1 MKIGYI
7 TILLCMYEV
16 YGHIE
21 VTKNDSKNLQGFHT
35 KLVEKQRT
43 ESLTTNG
50 KYENRRTRRQQTS
63 DADNFWFEIIDG
75 AKKDYSET
83 LFSKITDRKTKLGPM
98 KFTCKWDNKENRQE
112 QFEAAFIEFK
122 KPDREAYYRE
132 YERIV
137 AMNKD
142 EKILWSDHLSWPKKF
157 YSDGEKYNTAVGKI
171 SNSEAYLDIYASRMK
186 CENEQGWYRCT
197 VFVKRPGNN
206 IKYQTSSKKWML
218 IPCMVK
224 YGRFKSKVAWGAGGS
239 DSHNLDQFFFE
250 MKSVSGDILKKR
262 SSQKLVDVI
271 GRPHTY
277 KYKKV
282 TKTIRVHE
290 CRPSSG
296 VMQKATYIL
305 GFVFEFK
312 KMGEEFYQPIAGIN
326 DRGNIVWSE
335 SVYWQQ
341 NYLCKAGKTRCLTAY
356 GSVTENPSFTLVTT
370 DCKKNEGYYKCH
382 VFVQFAGSPASE
394 QIESEVLLKSPDCGA
409 KESKSQPEI
418 QVSNNLTEE
427 DKTQL
432 PPPIEKEEDYIDI
445 YIGVGVGTVLLLILG
460 FLFWSTKKKM
470 QESKDKEQKIMLL
483 HKEKMEKQK
492 KDKEEENIDQGSKQK
507 EHKNKKSS
515 KHINKKSSKHRSK
528 VK

>member
-7 TILLCMYEV
+7 TILMCMYEV
-16 YGHIE
+16 CGQIE
-21 VTKNDSKNLQGFHT
+21 VTKNNSQNLQGFNT
-35 KLVEKQRT
+35 QLVEKQRT
-43 ESLTTNG
+43 ASFTRNG
-50 KYENRRTRRQQTS
+50 KYKNRRTRRQQIS
-63 DADNFWFEIIDG
+63 DADNLWFDLIDG
-75 AKKDYSET
+75 SKKDYSET
-83 LFSKITDRKTKLGPM
+83 FFSKITDRKTKLGPM
-98 KFTCKWDNKENRQE
+98 KFTCKWDNKENRRE

-122 KPDREAYYRE
+122 KPDQGAYYRE
-132 YERIV
+132 YDRIV

-142 EKILWSDHLSWPKKF
+142 EKILWSDHLPWPKKF
-157 YSDGEKYNTAVGKI
+157 DSEGELYNTAVGKI

-197 VFVKRPGNN
+197 VFVKRPGNEF
-206 IKYQTSSKKWML
+206 KYQTSKKKWML

-239 DSHNLDQFFFE
+239 DSNNLDQFFFE
-250 MKSVSGDILKKR
+250 MKSVSGDVLKKR
-262 SSQKLVDVI
+262 SSQKLVDLT

-277 KYKKV
+277 KYNKK

-312 KMGEEFYQPIAGIN
+312 RIGEDFYQPIAGIS

-341 NYLCKAGKTRCLTAY
+341 NYLCKADKTRCPTAY
-356 GSVTENPSFTLVTT
+356 GSVTENPSFTLITS

-382 VFVQFAGSPASE
+382 IFVQFAGSPASE

-409 KESKSQPEI
+409 KASKSQPDI
-418 QVSNNLTEE
+418 KLNKLTEE
-427 DKTQL
+427 DKKQL
-432 PPPIEKEEDYIDI
+432 PPPIEKEENYTDI
-445 YIGVGVGTVLLLILG
+445 YIGVSVGTVLVLIVGYLV
-460 FLFWSTKKKM
+460 WSTKKKM
-470 QESKDKEQKIMLL
+470 QENKDKEQKLMLL
-483 HKEKMEKQK
+483 HREKMEKQG
-492 KDKEEENIDQGSKQK
+492 DKGGQNQRD
-507 EHKNKKSS
+507 KNMYK
-515 KHINKKSSKHRSK
+515 R
-528 VK
+528 